1 MDNTIVLFI
10 IIFVVVIFYDSLM
23 SSSNVKPMQAYIEGY
38 DTFDPESVS
47 GANSFCT
54 HNQIDPQLLN
64 EKSRGITKSNC
75 MNTRCT
81 IWTNDYGCV
90 AGNQDGPT
98 YRTDSNNKPIN
109 IDAYYYMNKC
119 YGNCDN

>member
-10 IIFVVVIFYDSLM
+10 IIFIVVIFYDSLM

-54 HNQIDPQLLN
+54 HNQIDPQSLN
-64 EKSRGITKSNC
+64 EKSQGITKSNC

-81 IWTNDYGCV
+81 IWTNDHGCV